1 MQAWC
6 SYCNRLMPEDEA
18 QEYLKEI
25 KLNPLA
31 RSRCSKCQVPHPIE
45 DALIDKID
53 GITDQMELDKLWD
66 QVSKIR

>member
-1 MQAWC
+1 
-6 SYCNRLMPEDEA
+6 MPEDEA